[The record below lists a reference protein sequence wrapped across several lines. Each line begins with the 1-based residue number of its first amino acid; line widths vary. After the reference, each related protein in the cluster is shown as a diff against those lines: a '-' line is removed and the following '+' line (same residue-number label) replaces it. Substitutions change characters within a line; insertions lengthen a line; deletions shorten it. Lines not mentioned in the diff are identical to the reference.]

1 MLPLSIP
8 PPIKAP
14 VPVLLAVAAYEVLA
28 IVTFAAPS
36 IVDECI
42 PSLPKKPSGDLKT
55 AEKST
60 PCMS

>member
-8 PPIKAP
+8 PPIKTP
-14 VPVLLAVAAYEVLA
+14 VPVLLAVAAYEVPP
-28 IVTFAAPS
+28 IVTFADPS

-55 AEKST
+55 AAI
-60 PCMS
+60 